1 MYHCVVH
8 RRRRVLNIEDDKQH
22 NDSVLLLMA
31 AYKLFSILTIYRQ
44 FLAILHNWHGGLF
57 TQKSESNGLTFKL
70 LSNLD
75 LSTRVV
81 QNNVDRTHSL

>member
-8 RRRRVLNIEDDKQH
+8 RKGRMLNIGDNKQH
-22 NDSVLLLMA
+22 YDSVLLLMA
-31 AYKLFSILTIYRQ
+31 AYKLFSILTIPTIYWH
-44 FLAILHNWHGGLF
+44 FLAILQYWHGGLF
-57 TQKSESNGLTFKL
+57 TKKNKSNGLTFKL

-81 QNNVDRTHSL
+81 PK

>member
-8 RRRRVLNIEDDKQH
+8 RRRRMLNIGDNKQH

-31 AYKLFSILTIYRQ
+31 AYKLCSILTIPTIYWQ
-44 FLAILHNWHGGLF
+44 LLAILQYWHGGLF
-57 TQKSESNGLTFKL
+57 TKKKSNGLTFKL
-70 LSNLD
+70 VSNLD

-81 QNNVDRTHSL
+81 PK